1 MSVSYRKKT
10 INEIA
15 KAPTAPAKPA
25 APVNVDFYGEDVFN
39 ADAMREYLPKDVCE
53 KLLATIDEGA
63 ALDPSI
69 AGDVAHAMKKWAMDR
84 GATHFTHWFQPLTGS
99 TAEKHDS
106 FLEPDGC
113 RAIMAFSG
121 KNLIV
126 GEPDASSFPS
136 GGLRSTF
143 EARGYTAWDP
153 TSPFKGIMGDKTELL
168 LYNAARAQV
177 IHEVIQ
183 PALDAGKIV
192 IADRFAWSTFA
203 YQGYARGLGAD
214 LVQRLTEITC
224 GGCFPELTVV
234 LDLTVEASRAR
245 TARRGEAPDRLE
257 SEKADFFERVRQGY
271 LAAARDYSD
280 CVAVVNSDREPDKVF
295 ADLYKLIKSRL

>member
-1 MSVSYRKKT
+1 MQTAKHFFSLEGIDGSGKSTQIDKLIEVLTSEGYSVVKLR
-10 INEIA
+10 EPGGA
-15 KAPTAPAKPA
+15 KISE
-25 APVNVDFYGEDVFN
+25 GI
-39 ADAMREYLPKDVCE
+39 RE
-53 KLLATIDEGA
+53 LL
-63 ALDPSI
+63 LDP
-69 AGDVAHAMKKWAMDR
+69 A
-84 GATHFTHWFQPLTGS
+84 
-99 TAEKHDS
+99 
-106 FLEPDGC
+106 
-113 RAIMAFSG
+113 
-121 KNLIV
+121 
-126 GEPDASSFPS
+126 
-136 GGLRSTF
+136 
-143 EARGYTAWDP
+143 
-153 TSPFKGIMGDKTELL
+153 FKGIMGDKTELL

-280 CVAVVNSDREPDKVF
+280 CVSAIDADRTPDKVF

>member
-1 MSVSYRKKT
+1 MQTAKHFFSLEGIDGSGKSTQIDKLIEVLTSEGYSVVKLR
-10 INEIA
+10 EPGGA
-15 KAPTAPAKPA
+15 KISE
-25 APVNVDFYGEDVFN
+25 GI
-39 ADAMREYLPKDVCE
+39 RE
-53 KLLATIDEGA
+53 LL
-63 ALDPSI
+63 LDP
-69 AGDVAHAMKKWAMDR
+69 A
-84 GATHFTHWFQPLTGS
+84 
-99 TAEKHDS
+99 
-106 FLEPDGC
+106 
-113 RAIMAFSG
+113 
-121 KNLIV
+121 
-126 GEPDASSFPS
+126 
-136 GGLRSTF
+136 
-143 EARGYTAWDP
+143 
-153 TSPFKGIMGDKTELL
+153 FKGIMGDKTELL

-280 CVAVVNSDREPDKVF
+280 YVAVVNSDREPDKVF

>member
-1 MSVSYRKKT
+1 MQTAKHFFSLEGIDGSGKSTQIDMLIDALTREGYSVVKLR
-10 INEIA
+10 EPGGA
-15 KAPTAPAKPA
+15 KISE
-25 APVNVDFYGEDVFN
+25 GI
-39 ADAMREYLPKDVCE
+39 RG
-53 KLLATIDEGA
+53 LL
-63 ALDPSI
+63 LDP
-69 AGDVAHAMKKWAMDR
+69 A
-84 GATHFTHWFQPLTGS
+84 
-99 TAEKHDS
+99 
-106 FLEPDGC
+106 
-113 RAIMAFSG
+113 
-121 KNLIV
+121 
-126 GEPDASSFPS
+126 
-136 GGLRSTF
+136 
-143 EARGYTAWDP
+143 
-153 TSPFKGIMGDKTELL
+153 FKGIMGDKTELL

-245 TARRGEAPDRLE
+245 TAKRGEAPDRLE
-257 SEKADFFERVRQGY
+257 SEKTDFFERVRQGY

-280 CVAVVNSDREPDKVF
+280 CVSAIDADRTPDKVF